1 VELSGMCPLA
11 EDDIFLS
18 SSVSGVR
25 IPEIMNGLVRA
36 GKVFRIADAP
46 PYGYVSAISLAA
58 ASENLKNGIS
68 FYHEKYPDRPGVSVE
83 ELKSFVKIPIPDAL
97 LRFAV
102 KALVERGQIAVKE
115 DLLRMPDFAPEMD
128 VDAGGITGKVQTLLS
143 ESGLTP
149 PSVVEMSEKTG
160 TPESIVLKALES
172 LIKRGACEK
181 TRDGLYFDAAS
192 VRRLEEKLTLFLRE
206 RGEITTQ
213 EFKELAGVSRKYAI
227 PLIEH
232 FDAKKVTLRIGDKR
246 RLRKSN

>member
-1 VELSGMCPLA
+1 
-11 EDDIFLS
+11 
-18 SSVSGVR
+18 
-25 IPEIMNGLVRA
+25 
-36 GKVFRIADAP
+36 
-46 PYGYVSAISLAA
+46 
-58 ASENLKNGIS
+58 
-68 FYHEKYPDRPGVSVE
+68 
-83 ELKSFVKIPIPDAL
+83 
-97 LRFAV
+97 
-102 KALVERGQIAVKE
+102 
-115 DLLRMPDFAPEMD
+115 